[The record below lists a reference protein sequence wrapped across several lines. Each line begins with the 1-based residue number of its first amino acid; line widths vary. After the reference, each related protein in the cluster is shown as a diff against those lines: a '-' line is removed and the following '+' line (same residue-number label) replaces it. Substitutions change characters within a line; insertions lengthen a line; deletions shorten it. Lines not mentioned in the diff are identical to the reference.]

1 MPPIDLPA
9 HWRFALDEYGRIYY
23 YHEKIRVSQWEAP
36 VKFEPLKVHAN
47 SEIDSPDSDES
58 TTETEDSEEEE
69 LRELLEMMK
78 RKMNLPPAQ
87 ATSVNPL
94 ILQSGDADD
103 DELEKKI
110 MSNMMKNPL
119 DQPVKLSQSPTKR
132 LKKKKRQGLTS
143 IQFIRPRTE
152 SDKLYGRTESK
163 RYKEVKEK
171 LRQKKRRISKGEAG
185 PDDETSEDDDI
196 ALDDSIDSR
205 RFVDEIDKL
214 EQSEQENLRKGKKEV
229 DKKAKKPKPVVVD
242 QAEVKRQF
250 RDEMLKEIAKVLQAY
265 REESCEK
272 GQITNDADFTSL
284 VSKVRKR
291 NRLINEKL

>member
-23 YHEKIRVSQWEAP
+23 YHEKIRASQWEAP

-78 RKMNLPPAQ
+78 RKMNLPPAP

-94 ILQSGDADD
+94 ILQSGDGIGEDE
-103 DELEKKI
+103 ELEKKI

-119 DQPVKLSQSPTKR
+119 DQPVKLSQSPPKR
-132 LKKKKRQGLTS
+132 LRKKKRQGLTS

-171 LRQKKRRISKGEAG
+171 LRQKKRRILKGEVG

-214 EQSEQENLRKGKKEV
+214 EHSEQDNLRKAKKEV

-250 RDEMLKEIAKVLQAY
+250 RDEMLKEIAKVLQTY

-284 VSKVRKR
+284 VSKVR
-291 NRLINEKL
+291 